1 MLILPGM
8 WIISKSRFY
17 ICIITSSLMC
27 SGSLAI
33 GLLNSG
39 GRAEACDMWR
49 AGIQMGPQDEFLV

>member
-1 MLILPGM
+1 
-8 WIISKSRFY
+8 
-17 ICIITSSLMC
+17 MC